1 MDKEMNN
8 IELNAILYYAD
19 FLSLQSISIPVTDNC
34 KYFYIHG
41 TPINSCYILDLEP
54 VYNEE
59 NPYFQQSLAEYT
71 LLKDKFG
78 EEGAVSFIENL
89 ANLSAR
95 GCVTA
100 EQMMNCIH
108 QFSSKIER
116 KQAFQTYNKW
126 KKHNI
131 YTHTLINEDGQP
143 EDRECTAYTYHVERM
158 LERRKILKAN
168 GPFPKGLENNITE
181 SLLR

>member
-1 MDKEMNN
+1 MNN

-54 VYNEE
+54 IYNED
-59 NPYFQQSLAEYT
+59 NPYFQQSLSEYT

-78 EEGAVSFIENL
+78 EEGVISFVENL

-100 EQMMNCIH
+100 EQMLNTIH
-108 QFSSKIER
+108 QFSTKIER
-116 KQAFQTYNKW
+116 KQAFQTYNSW
-126 KKHNI
+126 KKHKT
-131 YTHTLINEDGQP
+131 YTHTLINEDGIP
-143 EDRECTAYTYHVERM
+143 EERECSAYTYHVERA
-158 LERRKILKAN
+158 LEKRNLLKGN
-168 GPFPKGLENNITE
+168 GPFPKSLENNIAE